1 MKLSIRKTGLLAV
14 VLLPTVVALLV
25 FAGIRNV
32 SAHEGRNIG
41 PYAVELGWKVEP
53 AFVGVPNGPEIFI
66 ALADDEEQKIEGAES
81 TLTLTV
87 KFGGQSRIVPLDVAW
102 GDPGHYVASLT
113 PTRAGD
119 YTFHLTGMI
128 SDTVVDETFTSA
140 DGKFGTVE
148 PAADILFPDTKL
160 DAATMQTQI
169 DALKKQIDAL
179 QKQVKAMETITK

>member
-1 MKLSIRKTGLLAV
+1 MKLSIRKLGLLAV
-14 VLLPTVVALLV
+14 VLLPTVIALLV
-25 FAGIRNV
+25 FAGVHNV
-32 SAHEGRNIG
+32 SAHEGREVG
-41 PYAVELGWKVEP
+41 PYALELGWQVEP

-66 ALADDEEQKIEGAES
+66 ALAGDEEQKIEGAES

-87 KFGGQSRIVPLDVAW
+87 KFGGQSRVVPLDAAW
-102 GDPGHYVASLT
+102 GDPGHYVGSLT

-119 YTFHLTGMI
+119 YTFHLTGTI

-160 DAATMQTQI
+160 DAATMQSQI
-169 DALKKQIDAL
+169 DALKKQVDAL
-179 QKQVKAMETITK
+179 QKEIKATETITK